1 MKRLT
6 LVRHA
11 KSDWDDPAL
20 PDHER
25 PLNARG
31 LRDAPVMGRRFA
43 TECARPPRLVASSA
57 RRAWATACHFAEALG
72 LVEATIVRE
81 PRIYEATPG
90 ALLALVNAFDDRDA
104 HIVMF
109 GHNPGFSDFARLL
122 APVPFNEMPT
132 AAICD
137 LAFDGARWRD
147 IGPGDGRLLRY
158 LYPKDDRR

>member
-1 MKRLT
+1 MRRLT

-31 LRDAPVMGRRFA
+31 QRDAPAMGRRLA
-43 TECARPPRLVASSA
+43 AECQRPPLLVASSA
-57 RRAWATACHFAEALG
+57 RRAWATACCFAEALS
-72 LVEATIVRE
+72 LSEADIRRE

-90 ALLALVNAFDDRDA
+90 SLLALVNAFDDA
-104 HIVMF
+104 NPHVLMF
-109 GHNPGFSDFARLL
+109 GHNPGFSDLARLL

-137 LAFDGARWRD
+137 LEFDAARWSD

>member
-20 PDHER
+20 HDHER

-31 LRDAPVMGRRFA
+31 QRDAPAMGRRFA
-43 TECARPPRLVASSA
+43 AECATRPRLVASSA
-57 RRAWATACHFAEALG
+57 RRAWSTACCFAEALSMD
-72 LVEATIVRE
+72 ESMIIRE

-90 ALLALVNAFDDRDA
+90 TLLALVNAFDDHER
-104 HIVMF
+104 HVLMF

-122 APVPFNEMPT
+122 APVPFTEMPT

-137 LAFDGARWRD
+137 LEFDAMRWGE